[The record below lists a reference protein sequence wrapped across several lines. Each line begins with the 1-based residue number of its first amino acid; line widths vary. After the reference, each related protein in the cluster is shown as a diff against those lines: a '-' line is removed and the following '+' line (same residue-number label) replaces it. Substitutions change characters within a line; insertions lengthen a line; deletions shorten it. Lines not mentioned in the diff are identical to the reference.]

1 MEETKV
7 ISTEEL
13 IKLNQNRNIMQ
24 NRCGGLME
32 NPVGIAV
39 TEVINDE
46 MIPTTKTETEETNLE
61 ENNENQEEE

>member
-13 IKLNQNRNIMQ
+13 IKLNQKRNIMQ

-46 MIPTTKTETEETNLE
+46 IIPITEETDLE
-61 ENNENQEEE
+61 ENNENQEDE